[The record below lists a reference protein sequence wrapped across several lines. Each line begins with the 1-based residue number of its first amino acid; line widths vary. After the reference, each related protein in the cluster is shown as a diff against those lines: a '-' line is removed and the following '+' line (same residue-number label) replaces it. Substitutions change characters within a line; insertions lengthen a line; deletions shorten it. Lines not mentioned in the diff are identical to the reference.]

1 MKEKHCQQMSFT
13 DCMVLKS
20 INGLLACRFYSLEE
34 RKEKSCCLCACYPLF
49 DPRYQRQG
57 CRKQSDL

>member
-20 INGLLACRFYSLEE
+20 INGLSACRFYSLEE

-49 DPRYQRQG
+49 DPCY
-57 CRKQSDL
+57 